1 MDLISQIL
9 HEINVLEAV
18 KSSYTYYMRSF
29 RATHE
34 VENATMIEAN
44 LAVLRKELRAL
55 YARLY
60 ELRAKRPAPA
70 DTGLKII
77 KEPVS
82 ELTHNAIM
90 HFRSDRRFK
99 YNE

>member
-1 MDLISQIL
+1 MDTISQIL
-9 HEINVLEAV
+9 HEINVLETV
-18 KSSYTYYMRSF
+18 KSSYTYYLRSF
-29 RATHE
+29 RATQE
-34 VENATMIEAN
+34 VENTTTIEAN

-55 YARLY
+55 YVKLY
-60 ELRAKRPAPA
+60 ELRAQRPAPP
-70 DTGLKII
+70 DPGLKII

>member
-1 MDLISQIL
+1 MDTISQIL

-18 KSSYTYYMRSF
+18 KSSYTYYLRSF
-29 RATHE
+29 RAQQE
-34 VENATMIEAN
+34 VENTTAVESN
-44 LAVLRKELRAL
+44 LVVLRKELRTL
-55 YARLY
+55 YTSLH
-60 ELRAKRPAPA
+60 ELKAKRAAPA
-70 DTGLKII
+70 DPGLKII